1 MRIFF
6 SLTLLSLF
14 LYSET
19 INEQIHAL
27 EDATPK
33 ERVSLMNSIKEQ
45 LVSMNEDKRM
55 QTIETLREKIEHTS
69 DVEHKMIEVDNHEEV
84 VEHVESSHIQDEL
97 HQHEQHHE
105 ESHPEENHEET
116 NHNDRIK

>member
-33 ERVSLMNSIKEQ
+33 ERVRLMNSIKEQ
-45 LVSMNEDKRM
+45 LVSMNEEKRM

-69 DVEHKMIEVDNHEEV
+69 DVEHKMIEIDNHEEI

-105 ESHPEENHEET
+105 YSHPEENHEET
-116 NHNDRIK
+116 NHSDGTK